1 MKSSGN
7 LLENIKHTNIHII
20 WVPEGEEWQ
29 IGAEKLEAII
39 AKHITNMGK
48 ETDIQVQEEQ
58 NPEKDEHKE
67 FHTKGLK
74 VKMAKIKDSERLLRT
89 VSEKQ
94 LVMYKGTPL
103 RLSDIADQK
112 GMAQHMCDET
122 SHNITTCVM
131 KGKNLQPII
140 LYPARFSFRFGDREA
155 KAERTQHY

>member
-1 MKSSGN
+1 
-7 LLENIKHTNIHII
+7 
-20 WVPEGEEWQ
+20 
-29 IGAEKLEAII
+29 
-39 AKHITNMGK
+39 MGK

-74 VKMAKIKDSERLLRT
+74 VKMAKIKDSERILRT

-140 LYPARFSFRFGDREA
+140 LYPARLAFRFGDREA